1 MKILILFTT
10 IVLILMIVL
19 IIRLMIIKSNLK
31 RMKDELKKTREDQY
45 NKHLNVTLIDR
56 DLENLAMEIND
67 NIDYQKSLK
76 FQAIQTKKEL
86 EQSISDIAHDLI
98 TPLTVIKGNIKMLET
113 ENLSDKGREYL
124 DISSRKAET
133 LKRMVDEFFE
143 MSVLESES
151 GVVTFS
157 KIDIISFL
165 TDFIIENETI
175 IRKNNLEPN
184 ISFPEEAIFIKAD
197 YDLLSRVFNNLISN
211 VIKYAKDSFDLSVVK
226 DDKSA
231 HIRVSNHISDTSSIE
246 VEHIFDRTYRA
257 DKARSE
263 GSAGLGLY
271 IVKLLVEKQGGSI
284 IAYIEGDELVFD
296 MSFLC
301 EAKNL

>member
-86 EQSISDIAHDLI
+86 EQSISDIAHDLR